1 MDNPNPLKYS
11 DLVKEDN
18 SITTLIS
25 QLEELGKVYDEQKA
39 KIQGAAQA
47 VRQSLQGVA
56 GATDEQRKA
65 IEIATQRSDELVKM
79 YRDINTRSW
88 QTTELLNL
96 EKQAKKE
103 KAQIDKLVT
112 EIINSEEGSYKRLSA
127 QYRLNKIRLDELAGS
142 TRANSRAARELEAET
157 KAIYEE
163 MDRLQRATGKHQ
175 LNVGNYAEAAKD
187 LRVELR
193 SLTAQM
199 AYLRTQ
205 GQGNTEEYQQMAQR
219 AATLKQG
226 MKGATAEIAH
236 MGSATKE
243 LDAVMGA
250 ASAAG
255 GGFAVFTGMTALL
268 GEKDKEVLEA
278 QKKLQAAIAI
288 TNGLRAIQQN
298 LLKSSS
304 LMAGIRLLQMKAAIK
319 AEQLDTAAKT
329 KNIIATKAS
338 VVAQKAFNVVANAN
352 PYVLLAT
359 ALLTVVGAFALFS
372 SGAGKAAEKQKEL
385 NEYTLKALEYQE
397 LYAQR
402 LNITFNEWSVK
413 IQGELEVAKAQ
424 GRSIEEIRVLED
436 KLQALRLSAWKV
448 RKENSLN
455 EYNDL
460 QRNRKELARQED
472 ILRKF
477 EEQKVEGVTKVVVEG
492 VPGWTS
498 IEKAIEIIQGRI
510 DISKKK
516 IEIGVSLKTEEQDIK
531 KQAELLAAQR
541 KKEDQQRAKTE
552 RDTLSATNKMRIELV
567 QESYEKQRKTI
578 DETYEKQ
585 VADIRYRLQTETNL
599 TLKTRKALN
608 EQIELLA
615 EKHNRDLEDL
625 ELSRAKKLLDIS
637 RQVEDAQLAAMAD
650 GQEKERL
657 QLDRTYQ
664 RRIEDLKIRL
674 NTERGLTVEEREAI
688 NKQIEATERE
698 YGQAILIQDS
708 EFRVQRLKAEADAI
722 QLRLDAVEEGSQEEI
737 DLTIARLN
745 KEREIELEENSQL
758 AKEVRQSE
766 ADINAKYDAEI
777 LRTTSDLQRAR
788 AELILKQQEDLQT
801 SELDLMNANA
811 RQKERLSLELEKK
824 RLQMMLELNKTAS
837 KKLTA
842 EELKAIENT
851 IAAINKKIASLPY
864 NNFYELL
871 GIGLDDEQQ
880 GALDAALSSIK
891 DNIDSIIDSY
901 TKAAE
906 AAVASAEKQVSA
918 AQSYL
923 EEQIALREE
932 GYANSVDT
940 AQKELANAK
949 KNREKALREQEKAQ
963 KAQLL
968 LDTALQASS
977 LVTATANIWKA
988 FTTLGPFGIGA
999 AIAAI
1004 ATMWG
1009 SFAAS
1014 KIKAA
1019 QVTKSSASEEKYAE
1033 GTVELLQG
1041 GSHAS
1046 GHDIDLGTKPNG
1058 TRRRAEGGE
1067 FFAVINKRNSRK
1079 FRSVIPDVIN
1089 AFNDGSF
1096 AEKYMAVNSAGV
1108 SFGYAGTDVS
1118 RLERDV
1124 NAIRQQGEQSRTV
1137 ENGVTIIQYK
1147 NLTRKIKN

>member
-1 MDNPNPLKYS
+1 MLKTYPF
-11 DLVKEDN
+11 
-18 SITTLIS
+18 
-25 QLEELGKVYDEQKA
+25 GKLLRFIY
-39 KIQGAAQA
+39 
-47 VRQSLQGVA
+47 
-56 GATDEQRKA
+56 
-65 IEIATQRSDELVKM
+65 KM
-79 YRDINTRSW
+79 
-88 QTTELLNL
+88 
-96 EKQAKKE
+96 
-103 KAQIDKLVT
+103 
-112 EIINSEEGSYKRLSA
+112 
-127 QYRLNKIRLDELAGS
+127 
-142 TRANSRAARELEAET
+142 
-157 KAIYEE
+157 
-163 MDRLQRATGKHQ
+163 
-175 LNVGNYAEAAKD
+175 
-187 LRVELR
+187 
-193 SLTAQM
+193 
-199 AYLRTQ
+199 
-205 GQGNTEEYQQMAQR
+205 
-219 AATLKQG
+219 
-226 MKGATAEIAH
+226 
-236 MGSATKE
+236 
-243 LDAVMGA
+243 
-250 ASAAG
+250 
-255 GGFAVFTGMTALL
+255 
-268 GEKDKEVLEA
+268 
-278 QKKLQAAIAI
+278 
-288 TNGLRAIQQN
+288 
-298 LLKSSS
+298 
-304 LMAGIRLLQMKAAIK
+304 
-319 AEQLDTAAKT
+319 
-329 KNIIATKAS
+329 
-338 VVAQKAFNVVANAN
+338 
-352 PYVLLAT
+352 
-359 ALLTVVGAFALFS
+359 
-372 SGAGKAAEKQKEL
+372 
-385 NEYTLKALEYQE
+385 
-397 LYAQR
+397 
-402 LNITFNEWSVK
+402 
-413 IQGELEVAKAQ
+413 
-424 GRSIEEIRVLED
+424 
-436 KLQALRLSAWKV
+436 
-448 RKENSLN
+448 
-455 EYNDL
+455 
-460 QRNRKELARQED
+460 
-472 ILRKF
+472 
-477 EEQKVEGVTKVVVEG
+477 
-492 VPGWTS
+492 S

-516 IEIGVSLKTEEQDIK
+516 IEIGVSLKTEETDIQ

-567 QESYEKQRKTI
+567 QDSYEKQRKTI

-585 VADIRYRLQTETNL
+585 VADIRYRLQTETHL

-650 GQEKERL
+650 GQEKQRL

-698 YGQAILIQDS
+698 YGQAILKQDS

-788 AELILKQQEDLQT
+788 AELILSQQEDLQT
-801 SELDLMNANA
+801 SDLELMNANA

-837 KKLTA
+837 KKMTA
-842 EELKAIENT
+842 EQVKAIENM
-851 IAAINKKIASLPY
+851 IAAIDKKANSLPY

-871 GIGLDDEQQ
+871 GISLNDEQQ
-880 GALDAALSSIK
+880 GALDTALSSIK